1 MRMAQSMVYD
11 SASGEVILF
20 GGQDDRNNFFGDNLG
35 LHNETVTGP

>member
-20 GGQDDRNNFFGDNLG
+20 GGQDDRNNFFGD
-35 LHNETVTGP
+35 TWAYTMKP